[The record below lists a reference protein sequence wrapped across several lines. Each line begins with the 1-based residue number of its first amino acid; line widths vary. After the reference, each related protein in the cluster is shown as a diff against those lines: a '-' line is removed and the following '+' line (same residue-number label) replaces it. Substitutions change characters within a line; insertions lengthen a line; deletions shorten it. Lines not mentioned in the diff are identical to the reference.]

1 MFLHKLW
8 QNSVV
13 SMKRCQWCLRHDLY
27 IKYHDEEWGL
37 PVFNDRKQFEF
48 LVLESAQA
56 GLSWFTILKK
66 RENFRRAYDDFN
78 VEKVVGFGN
87 EKIEELLLNPGII
100 RNRKKIEAS
109 VNNAKKFIDIQE
121 KYGSFSNYLW
131 GFVDGKPVVNNWKS
145 LSEIPPNTK
154 LSDSIAKDLKGKG
167 FQFLGSTI
175 LYSHIQAV
183 GVVNDHVI
191 DCFRHSEVQT

>member
-1 MFLHKLW
+1 
-8 QNSVV
+8 
-13 SMKRCQWCLRHDLY
+13 MKRCQWCLRHDLY

-131 GFVDGKPVVNNWKS
+131 GFVDGKPVINNWKN